1 MNSRPFQS
9 EPGLLESI
17 DFRAFLETVRLRW
30 WIIPIILGISAGF
43 LAAQESDLRTTA
55 PTYYVSKS
63 YEIPDVKR
71 VLLELQILPET
82 IVEFPN
88 PESQL
93 ILLASDPVKEE
104 ISEKLGREIR
114 VEVPKTYAPPFVF
127 SCNQPVEADC
137 DRAIDAYVDKY
148 GQIRKEAITAGLES
162 LQRVLTSV
170 PKSDKDILTPSKIA
184 AVNAL
189 LSDLDAQLVQIDSV
203 VEAVGPT
210 VRNVSR
216 TTYVFAMSA
225 GLFVAMLILLQLT
238 YSDSR
243 IRSARQA
250 ARLMGVDSFIGTV
263 SRKDRPVRDRNTSV
277 GLYRGMSRANAQ
289 SLRFV
294 PLRKSIVD
302 QSGLLR
308 ITEMLGSN
316 GSFSKP
322 VAEMSVIELTQPQSG
337 EVDVLV
343 VQRNRDLRKDAVD
356 ALATLTKSGRQIAG
370 VLLID

>member
-30 WIIPIILGISAGF
+30 WVVPAILAVSVGF
-43 LAAQESDLRTTA
+43 LAAQESDLRTSA

-71 VLLELQILPET
+71 VLLELEILPES

-104 ISEKLGREIR
+104 ISEKLGSDIR

-127 SCNQPVEADC
+127 SCSQPVEADC

-148 GQIRKEAITAGLES
+148 GQIRKQALTVGLES

-170 PKSDKDILTPSKIA
+170 PKSDKDLLTPAKIA
-184 AVNAL
+184 AINAL
-189 LSDLDAQLVQIDSV
+189 LSDLDVRLVQIDSV

-225 GLFVAMLILLQLT
+225 GLFVSMLILLQLT

-243 IRSARQA
+243 VRSARQA
-250 ARLMGVDSFIGTV
+250 ARLIGVDSFLGTV
-263 SRKDRPVRDRNTSV
+263 SRNDRPVRDRNTSV
-277 GLYRGMSRANAQ
+277 GIYRGMIHANAQ

-294 PLRKSIVD
+294 PLRNPIVD

-308 ITEMLGSN
+308 IAEMLGSQS
-316 GSFSKP
+316 SFSKP
-322 VAEMSVIELTQPQSG
+322 VAEMSVLELTQSQSS

-343 VQRNRDLRKDAVD
+343 IQRNRDLRKDAVD
-356 ALATLTKSGRQIAG
+356 ALATLTKSGRQVAG

>member
-30 WIIPIILGISAGF
+30 WVVPAILAVSVGF
-43 LAAQESDLRTTA
+43 LAAQESDLRTSA

-71 VLLELQILPET
+71 VLLELEILPET

-93 ILLASDPVKEE
+93 ILLASDPIKDE
-104 ISEKLGREIR
+104 ISEKLGRDIR

-127 SCNQPVEADC
+127 SCSQPVEADC
-137 DRAIDAYVDKY
+137 DRAIGAYVDKY
-148 GQIRKEAITAGLES
+148 GQIRKQALTVGLES
-162 LQRVLTSV
+162 LKRVLSSV
-170 PKSDKDILTPSKIA
+170 PESDKDLLTPAKIA
-184 AVNAL
+184 AINAL
-189 LSDLDAQLVQIDSV
+189 LSDLDARLVQIDSV

-225 GLFVAMLILLQLT
+225 GLFVSMLILLQLT

-250 ARLMGVDSFIGTV
+250 VRLIGVDSFLGTV
-263 SRKDRPVRDRNTSV
+263 SRNDRPVRDRNTSV
-277 GLYRGMSRANAQ
+277 GLYRGMIHANAQ

-294 PLRKSIVD
+294 PLRNPIVD

-308 ITEMLGSN
+308 IAEMLGSQS
-316 GSFSKP
+316 SFSKP
-322 VAEMSVIELTQPQSG
+322 VAEMSVVELTQSQSS

-343 VQRNRDLRKDAVD
+343 IQRNRDLRKDAVD
-356 ALATLTKSGRQIAG
+356 ALATLTKSGRQVAG